1 MTNSEIKKPLIEL
14 IDLRRSFQSGDLQV
28 EVLKGISLAIERGE
42 FIAIMGA
49 SGSGKST
56 LMNII
61 GGLDYL
67 SAGQYRFDGREIAHY
82 SEDELAELRRE
93 HFGFI
98 FQRYHLLNSLTAEGN
113 VEMPA
118 IYSGMPSSLRHLRAT
133 ELLTRLG
140 LNERTRYYPTQ
151 LSGGQQQRVSIAR
164 ALMNGGEIILADEP
178 TGALDS
184 ESGKAVLEILKE
196 LNEAGQ
202 TIIMVTHDPDVAA
215 HAKRVIEIKDG
226 AIIADTLNE
235 VPLVSDSSLNEAQDS
250 ADMSADI
257 SRDSAEKMVQAP
269 LKWERASGLSH
280 IWMRLSNAFK
290 MAIVSMMMQRL
301 RTFLTMLG
309 IIIGIASV
317 VLVIALGRGSTDQII
332 ADIRQMGTNTL
343 TVYPGTGFG
352 DRRSQSVESLRPSD
366 VAALKELP
374 FIHSVTPVVAT
385 SVEARYGSISA
396 INTQVQ
402 GVGFQ
407 FFDVQGYDI
416 TEGIAFDELSEEA
429 IALEAVIDEN
439 TVKTFFPNGENP
451 LGEVI
456 ILGNLPVQIVGVAT
470 SKSQGMFSSE
480 NMNVW
485 IPYSSAMYRMTGGT
499 SFRNITIRINDGVDM
514 SLAEKSITD
523 ILMDLHGKKDF
534 FVYNADA
541 IKEMVE
547 STTLVMRILITSIAL
562 ISLLVG
568 GIGVMNI
575 MLVSVAERTK
585 EIGMRMAVGARKS
598 DISQQF
604 LIESVLV
611 CLLGGII
618 GLSLALLI
626 GFLLMQMGDMIPL
639 SFSVPSIIFSF
650 IAAFM
655 IGILFGFFPAKKAA
669 ELAPIEALERS

>member
-1 MTNSEIKKPLIEL
+1 MGKESLSRPIGSPLIEL
-14 IDLRRSFQSGDLQV
+14 KDLRRSFQSGDLSV
-28 EVLKGISLAIERGE
+28 EVLKGITLSIEEGE

-67 SAGQYRFDGREIAHY
+67 SAGHYHFKGRDIAHY
-82 SEDELAELRRE
+82 SDDELAELRRE

-98 FQRYHLLNSLTAEGN
+98 FQRYHLLNSLTAKGN

-118 IYSGMPSSLRHLRAT
+118 IYSGMPGSLRHRRAT
-133 ELLTRLG
+133 DLLTQLG
-140 LNERTRYYPTQ
+140 LSERVDYYPTQ

-184 ESGKAVLEILKE
+184 ESGAAVLAILKE
-196 LNEAGQ
+196 LNRAGH
-202 TIIMVTHDPDVAA
+202 TIIMVTHDPDVAS
-215 HAKRVIEIKDG
+215 HADRIIEIKDG
-226 AIIADTLNE
+226 LIIGDERKNNQAIDAGE
-235 VPLVSDSSLNEAQDS
+235 
-250 ADMSADI
+250 
-257 SRDSAEKMVQAP
+257 EKGKERQ
-269 LKWERASGLSH
+269 KKEKGWKRASGLSH
-280 IWMRLSNAFK
+280 LGLRISNAFK
-290 MAIVSMMMQRL
+290 MAILSMLMQRL

-309 IIIGIASV
+309 IIIGIAAV

-352 DRRSQSVESLRPSD
+352 DRRSQSVQSLRPAD
-366 VAALKELP
+366 VEALKKLP
-374 FIHSVTPVVAT
+374 FVHSVTPVVST
-385 SVEARYGSISA
+385 VVEARYGNQSA
-396 INTQVQ
+396 INTQIQ
-402 GVGFQ
+402 GVGAQ
-407 FFDVQGYDI
+407 FFDVQGYEV
-416 TEGIAFDELSEEA
+416 TEGIAFDEESEA
-429 IALEAVIDEN
+429 ALALEAVIDEN
-439 TVKTFFPNGENP
+439 SVKTFFNEGKSPI
-451 LGEVI
+451 GEVI
-456 ILGNLPVQIVGVAT
+456 IIGQLPVRVIGVAT
-470 SKSQGMFSSE
+470 SKSQGMFSSDT
-480 NMNVW
+480 MTIW
-485 IPYSSAMYRMTGGT
+485 IPYSSAMHRLTGGT
-499 SFRNITIRINDGVDM
+499 SFRNITVRVDDNVNM
-514 SLAEKSITD
+514 ALAENSITD
-523 ILMDLHGKKDF
+523 LLMDLHGKKDF
-534 FVYNADA
+534 FIYNADA

-547 STTLVMRILITSIAL
+547 STTLIMRILVTAIAL

-575 MLVSVAERTK
+575 LLVSVAERTK

-611 CLLGGII
+611 CLIGGVVGVALALSTGFILKQLGG
-618 GLSLALLI
+618 
-626 GFLLMQMGDMIPL
+626 MIPL
-639 SFSVPSIIFSF
+639 SFSLPSIIFSF
-650 IAAFM
+650 IAAFL